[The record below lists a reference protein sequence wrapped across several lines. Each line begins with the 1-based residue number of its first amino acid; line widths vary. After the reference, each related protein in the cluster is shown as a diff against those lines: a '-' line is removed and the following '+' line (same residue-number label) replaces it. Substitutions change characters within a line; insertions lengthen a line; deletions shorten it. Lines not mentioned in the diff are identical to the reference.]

1 MVDILLAVYNGEKYI
16 KQQLDSIIAQTFKD
30 WRLIVYDDGSCDD
43 TAQILKDYILK
54 YKGRIVFYKGLNNS
68 KSAVFSFSKLL
79 KLSSAKYV
87 AFCDHDDVWH
97 KDRLTFSVEAM
108 KDMELKYGDIPILI
122 HTDLY
127 IVDEF
132 LKIKNKSMIKSQC
145 LGFKA
150 KSLQELIVQNNITGC
165 TVLVNRSLVNICGNI
180 PSSALMHDWW
190 LGLVAASFGK
200 IKFLNAKTVYYRQ
213 HSSNCVGA
221 KNVRSFSYIFGRI
234 FGKSAVKR
242 SIDNVFLQC
251 EAFLNIYGALLP
263 KDKKKILED
272 YISINRFSKLRRIA
286 KLIVGG
292 YLKFGFFRK
301 LGQFFYICIKV

>member
-16 KQQLDSIIAQTFKD
+16 KQQLDSIVAQTFKD
-30 WRLIVYDDGSCDD
+30 WRLIVYDDGSCDG
-43 TAQILKDYILK
+43 TVKILKEYILK
-54 YKGRIVFYKGLNNS
+54 YEGRIVFYKGLNNS
-68 KSAVFSFSKLL
+68 KSVVASFSKLL

-97 KDRLTFSVEAM
+97 KDKLMFSVEAI
-108 KDMELKYGDIPILI
+108 KRMELKYGNIPILI

-127 IVDEF
+127 VVDEF
-132 LKIKNKSMIKSQC
+132 LNIKQKSMIKSQC
-145 LGFKA
+145 IGCRA

-165 TVLVNRSLVNICGNI
+165 TVLVNRSLVDICGSI
-180 PSSALMHDWW
+180 PNSALMHDWW

-200 IKFLNAKTVYYRQ
+200 IEFLNIKTVYYRQ

-221 KNVRSFSYIFGRI
+221 KDVRSFRYIFSRA
-234 FGKSAVKR
+234 FGGVAVKR
-242 SIDNVFLQC
+242 SIANVFLQC
-251 EAFLNIYGALLP
+251 EAFLNMYGELLS
-263 KDKKKILED
+263 KDKKKILEN
-272 YISINRFSKLRRIA
+272 YINISKHSKLRRVI
-286 KLIVGG
+286 KLIAGG